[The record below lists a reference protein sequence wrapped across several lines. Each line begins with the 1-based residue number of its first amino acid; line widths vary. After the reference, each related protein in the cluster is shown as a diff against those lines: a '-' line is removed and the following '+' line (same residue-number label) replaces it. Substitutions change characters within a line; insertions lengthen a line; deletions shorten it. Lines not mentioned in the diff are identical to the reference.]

1 MLRETA
7 RRHFVIRAFAV
18 GLAGVA
24 TGCGDG
30 GSPVHPSAPPTRS
43 VAPATETS
51 PAPPTAAV
59 PLSAAA
65 ALTPANLTE
74 RGWTC
79 FQPPVQPVR
88 TICSH
93 PNQGLPVVGNPP
105 PADRPA
111 TYNLWRFDE
120 NGQFVGPVFLI
131 RTDLYNGQ
139 VCESSGESYV
149 YVPIIGYYECVHP
162 VSR

>member
-1 MLRETA
+1 MPRETA
-7 RRHFVIRAFAV
+7 RRRFVIRAFAV
-18 GLAGVA
+18 GLAGVVS
-24 TGCGDG
+24 GCG
-30 GSPVHPSAPPTRS
+30 GSPVHPSAPPKTS
-43 VAPATETS
+43 VAPATGTS
-51 PAPPTAAV
+51 PAPPTAIPV
-59 PLSAAA
+59 SAQAP
-65 ALTPANLTE
+65 LTPADLTA

-93 PNQGLPVVGNPP
+93 PNQGVPVVGNPP
-105 PADRPA
+105 PAERPA

-120 NGQFVGPVFLI
+120 SGQFVGPVFLI

-139 VCESSGESYV
+139 VCESTGESYLE
-149 YVPIIGYYECVHP
+149 VPIIGYYECVHP